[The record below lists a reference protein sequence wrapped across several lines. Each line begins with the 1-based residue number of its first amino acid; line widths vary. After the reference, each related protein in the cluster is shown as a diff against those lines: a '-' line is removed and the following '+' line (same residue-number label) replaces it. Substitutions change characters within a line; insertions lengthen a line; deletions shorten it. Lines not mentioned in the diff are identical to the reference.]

1 MLDALKALL
10 RSRKFLLAMLDAVVS
25 GILFAVGKYFPAG
38 MEDAKYLIG
47 VLQVPIVMVI
57 GSIAYEDAAEKR
69 NGMGTLRYTSGPVD
83 IQQPQGK

>member
-10 RSRKFLLAMLDAVVS
+10 RSRKFLLALLDAVIS
-25 GILFAVGKYFPAG
+25 SILFTVGKYFPAS

-69 NGMGTLRYTSGPVD
+69 NGAGTLRGYTSRPVE
-83 IQQPQGK
+83 QHLAK